1 MKRRHN
7 TPLWAGFVL
16 VLLAVGT
23 YIPIFA
29 VYAATRDVPWVNY
42 LMFAAGG
49 LLLVVGLGRAFGQPE
64 IYRGKVLGTILASLS
79 FLLFAFFCAGILY
92 FSKAIPAS
100 ETAVRVGQPAPDYT
114 LANWDGK
121 QVSLSDTLKNNR
133 AVVLIF
139 YRGYW

>member
-7 TPLWAGFVL
+7 ILLWVGFVV

-29 VYAATRDVPWVNY
+29 VFAATRDIPWVNY
-42 LMFAAGG
+42 LLFLAGG
-49 LLLVVGLGRAFGQPE
+49 ILLLLGLRRAFGQQE
-64 IYRGKVLGTILASLS
+64 IYRGKMLGSILTSLS
-79 FLLFAFFCAGILY
+79 VLLFAFFVFSILY

-100 ETAVRVGQPAPDYT
+100 ETAVRVGQTAPDFT
-114 LANWDGK
+114 LASSDGK
-121 QVSLSDTLKNNR
+121 QLNLSDQLKSNR

>member
-7 TPLWAGFVL
+7 ILLWAGFVL
-16 VLLAVGT
+16 VLLGVLT

-29 VYAATRDVPWVNY
+29 VFAVTRDIPWVNY
-42 LMFAAGG
+42 LLFGAGG
-49 LLLVVGLGRAFGQPE
+49 ILLVLGLRRAFGQPQ
-64 IYRGKVLGTILASLS
+64 IYRGKVLGSILTSLS
-79 FLLFAFFCAGILY
+79 LMLFALFC
-92 FSKAIPAS
+92 FSIFYISKTIPTS
-100 ETAVRVGQPAPDYT
+100 ETAVRVGQLAPNFT

-121 QVSLSDTLKNNR
+121 QITLSDQLKNNR

>member
-7 TPLWAGFVL
+7 ILLWAGFIV

-23 YIPIFA
+23 YLPIFA

-42 LMFAAGG
+42 LLFAAGG
-49 LLLVVGLGRAFGQPE
+49 VLLVLGLRRAFGQPD

-100 ETAVRVGQPAPDYT
+100 ETAVRVGQSAPDFT

-121 QVSLSDTLKNNR
+121 KVSLSDAVKNNR